1 MSRAVTLSRVRHTFV
16 EAGTGRRVEAL
27 GGVDLAVDAG
37 EFVAIVGPSGCGK
50 TTILHLVAG
59 MLAADTGEVRC
70 GGASVGG
77 IGTDRVLVFQDG
89 ALFPWLTVLE
99 NITFGPRAHGH
110 PFDPALIAAL
120 GLSGAEDRYPKEL
133 SGGMRQRVALARA
146 LAVDP
151 DVLLLDEPFGALDAL
166 SREQL
171 QGVLEDAWLRE
182 GSGRVRKTM
191 ILVTHSVE
199 EAVRLADRVVMLA
212 PRPGRILSEHH
223 IDLPRPRRIE
233 SPEVATRAANLLD
246 LLKAAH
252 AVD

>member
-1 MSRAVTLSRVRHTFV
+1 MSRDVTLAGVRHAFV
-16 EAGTGRRVEAL
+16 EAGTGRRVDAL
-27 GGVDLAVDAG
+27 AGIDLTIAASELVAV
-37 EFVAIVGPSGCGK
+37 VGPSGCGK

-59 MLAADTGEVRC
+59 MLKADAGEVRC
-70 GGASVGG
+70 GGAPVTG

-99 NITFGPRAHGH
+99 NITFGPRAQGR
-110 PFDPALIAAL
+110 PLDPALLDAL
-120 GLSGAEDRYPKEL
+120 GLTGAEARYPKEL

-182 GSGRVRKTM
+182 GSGRARKTM

-199 EAVRLADRVVMLA
+199 EAVRLADRVVVVSPRPAVVREVFVIDA
-212 PRPGRILSEHH
+212 PRPRDVTALGEVRRAIGR
-223 IDLPRPRRIE
+223 
-233 SPEVATRAANLLD
+233 
-246 LLKAAH
+246 
-252 AVD
+252 AVREC